1 MKNLE
6 NNAVSLETVKQ
17 ALSEV
22 LEERGQTVVQVHF
35 TGDLAQLARILQPE
49 IAVETSRRGDSLG
62 KGTVL

>member
-1 MKNLE
+1 MENLE
-6 NNAVSLETVKQ
+6 NGAVSLETVKQ

-22 LEERGQTVVQVHF
+22 LESRQTVVQVHF

-49 IAVETSRRGDSLG
+49 IDVEYNRKGASLS

>member
-1 MKNLE
+1 MKHLE
-6 NNAVSLETVKQ
+6 NNTVSLETVKQ

-22 LEERGQTVVQVHF
+22 LESRETVVQVHF

-49 IAVETSRRGDSLG
+49 IAVEYSRKGDSLS

>member
-6 NNAVSLETVKQ
+6 NQSVSLETVKQ

-22 LEERGQTVVQVHF
+22 LESRETVVQVHF

-49 IAVETSRRGDSLG
+49 IAVEYTRKGNSLS

>member
-6 NNAVSLETVKQ
+6 NNTVSLETVKQ

-22 LEERGQTVVQVHF
+22 LESRETVVQVHF

-49 IAVETSRRGDSLG
+49 IDVEYSRKGTSLS